1 MPESGSCRVLA
12 AHLLNGEVND
22 LFEHHEVNA
31 VLFSLPLK
39 PAQVQARRSRAMLAQ
54 PVQLVLELSEAR
66 QGVDHHV
73 RFSRCRRDEGR
84 ITFAPALV
92 AIVVVPEADD

>member
-1 MPESGSCRVLA
+1 
-12 AHLLNGEVND
+12 
-22 LFEHHEVNA
+22 
-31 VLFSLPLK
+31 
-39 PAQVQARRSRAMLAQ
+39 MLAQ

-66 QGVDHHV
+66 HGVDHHV